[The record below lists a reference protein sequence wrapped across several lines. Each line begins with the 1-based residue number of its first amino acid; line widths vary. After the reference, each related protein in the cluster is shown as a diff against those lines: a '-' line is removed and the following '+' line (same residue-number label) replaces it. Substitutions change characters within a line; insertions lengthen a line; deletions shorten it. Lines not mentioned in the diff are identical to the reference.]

1 MWMPRKDHKI
11 DTLIGKTAH
20 VKGDFEFSGGLH
32 LDGRISGDVRADPS
46 SDSTLSVSEGGCIE
60 GAVSVANVILD
71 GTVTGPIHARGR
83 VVLGPRARVH
93 GDVYYG
99 VIEMTLGA
107 EIMGKLIPVTFSA
120 AVPAEKAAKVEVRL
134 GGAF

>member
-20 VKGDFEFSGGLH
+20 LRGDFEFSGGLH

-46 SDSTLSVSEGGCIE
+46 SDSTLSVSEDGCIE
-60 GAVSVANVILD
+60 GAVSVANVILE
-71 GTVTGPIHARGR
+71 GTVKGPIHARGR

-107 EIMGKLIPVTFSA
+107 EIMGRLQPL
-120 AVPAEKAAKVEVRL
+120 PAGEAEGARQAAKLEAKS
-134 GGAF
+134 G

>member
-1 MWMPRKDHKI
+1 MPRKDHKV
-11 DTLIGKTAH
+11 DTLIGRSAH
-20 VKGDFEFSGGLH
+20 LKGDFEFAGGLH
-32 LDGRISGDVRADPS
+32 LEGRISGDVRADPS
-46 SDSTLSVSEGGCIE
+46 SDSTLSVSEGGRID
-60 GAVSVANVILD
+60 GAVNVTNVILE
-71 GTVTGPIHARGR
+71 GTVTGPIHASGR

-107 EIMGKLIPVTFSA
+107 EIMGRLVPVALGLPEA
-120 AVPAEKAAKVEVRL
+120 AAKAAKVEAKF

>member
-1 MWMPRKDHKI
+1 MPPKDHKI
-11 DTLIGKTAH
+11 ETLIGKTAH
-20 VKGDFEFSGGLH
+20 LKGDLEFSGGLH

-46 SDSTLSVSEGGCIE
+46 SDSTLSVSEHGRIE
-60 GAVSVANVILD
+60 GAVNVANVILD

-83 VVLGPRARVH
+83 VVLGASACVD

-107 EIMGKLIPVTFSA
+107 EIMGKLVPVTSGDPVVA
-120 AVPAEKAAKVEVRL
+120 DRAAKVEVKF

>member
-1 MWMPRKDHKI
+1 MPRNDHKI

-20 VKGDFEFSGGLH
+20 LRGDFEFSGGLH

-46 SDSTLSVSEGGCIE
+46 SDSTLSVSEDGCIE

-71 GTVTGPIHARGR
+71 GTVKGPIHARGR

-93 GDVYYG
+93 GDVHYG
-99 VIEMTLGA
+99 VIEMTVGA
-107 EIMGKLIPVTFSA
+107 EISGRLVPVTTLSAPSA
-120 AVPAEKAAKVEVRL
+120 ADKAAKVEVRF

>member
-1 MWMPRKDHKI
+1 MPRKDHRI
-11 DTLIGKTAH
+11 DTLIGRTAH
-20 VKGDFEFSGGLH
+20 LQGDLEFCGGLH
-32 LDGRISGDVRADPS
+32 VDGRVSGDVRAEPG
-46 SDSTLSVSEGGCIE
+46 SDSTLSVSAGGCIE
-60 GAVSVANVILD
+60 GAVEVVNVILH

-83 VVLGPRARVH
+83 VVLGSSARVH

-107 EIMGKLIPVTFSA
+107 EIMGRLVRVNSGAT
-120 AVPAEKAAKVEVRL
+120 VVDKAAKTELTL

>member
-1 MWMPRKDHKI
+1 MWMPRKDQNVG
-11 DTLIGKTAH
+11 TLIGKDAH
-20 VKGDFEFSGGLH
+20 LRGDFEFSGGLH
-32 LDGRISGDVRADPS
+32 LEGRISGDVRADPS
-46 SDSTLSVSEGGCIE
+46 SDSTLSVSAGGCIE
-60 GAVSVANVILD
+60 GAVEVVNVILH

-83 VVLGPRARVH
+83 VVLGSSARVH

-107 EIMGKLIPVTFSA
+107 EIMGRLVRVNSGAT
-120 AVPAEKAAKVEVRL
+120 VVDKAAKTELTL

>member
-1 MWMPRKDHKI
+1 MPPKDHKI
-11 DTLIGKTAH
+11 DTLIGRTAH
-20 VKGDFEFSGGLH
+20 LKGDFEFSGGLH

-46 SDSTLSVSEGGCIE
+46 SDSTLSVSEHGRID
-60 GAVSVANVILD
+60 GAVSATNVILD

-83 VVLGPRARVH
+83 VVIGPSARVH

-107 EIMGKLIPVTFSA
+107 EIMGKLVPVTSGERAVA
-120 AVPAEKAAKVEVRL
+120 AHAAKVEIKF

>member
-1 MWMPRKDHKI
+1 MPRKDHKI

-20 VKGDFEFSGGLH
+20 LRGDFEFSGGLH

-46 SDSTLSVSEGGCIE
+46 SDSTLSVSEDGCIE
-60 GAVSVANVILD
+60 GAVSVANVILE
-71 GTVTGPIHARGR
+71 GTVKGPIHARGR

-107 EIMGKLIPVTFSA
+107 EIMGKLVPVTASTHVA
-120 AVPAEKAAKVEVRL
+120 AEKAAKVEVRF